1 MTGIIDLFN
10 LPPQREQRRYFR
22 ARSQIQRRKDR
33 SQKPE
38 QMRFWGRRDC
48 LGCLGLRFGLFISIF
63 VYFET
68 LLMPFQREA
77 RAGQSTTQCT
87 RCYHLQT
94 SAVCQSLAIFSFF
107 WTLIDGADLMTTS
120 MKISFLSLQ
129 FQLQYQN
136 CVQEVEIWK
145 HHSLILWPPQF
156 ITNKYLN
163 LRMKL
168 SYLAKNCLLRK
179 YSL

>member
-1 MTGIIDLFN
+1 MGKT
-10 LPPQREQRRYFR
+10 
-22 ARSQIQRRKDR
+22 
-33 SQKPE
+33 
-38 QMRFWGRRDC
+38 
-48 LGCLGLRFGLFISIF
+48 SIF
-63 VYFET
+63 EERICKNIGWYWKNISQFHYLSNIQVSINTVEDFPQNGAIWRLSEHA
-68 LLMPFQREA
+68 L
-77 RAGQSTTQCT
+77 STTCILESTLHCCT
-87 RCYHLQT
+87 LPT
-94 SAVCQSLAIFSFF
+94 ISSFF
-107 WTLIDGADLMTTS
+107 GKCSYRRRNTIWDLPIIKKSTMTTN

>member
-1 MTGIIDLFN
+1 MKIYSFQWLRNFQKLCYLETHETCSFYYVHIREHIACGT
-10 LPPQREQRRYFR
+10 LPT
-22 ARSQIQRRKDR
+22 
-33 SQKPE
+33 
-38 QMRFWGRRDC
+38 
-48 LGCLGLRFGLFISIF
+48 IS
-63 VYFET
+63 
-68 LLMPFQREA
+68 
-77 RAGQSTTQCT
+77 
-87 RCYHLQT
+87 
-94 SAVCQSLAIFSFF
+94 SFF
-107 WTLIDGADLMTTS
+107 GRCSYWRRNTIWDLPIIKKSTMTTN